1 MNEYNRGRWFGGFV
15 LICIGLMFLLQ
26 QWGYVSFNIGDL
38 ISTYW
43 PLIVIFV
50 GISGLLQGGFWG
62 VFPLGVGVYFLL
74 RNLDIVTLSMGDF
87 IKLAFPFALIVGGIF
102 ILFRPRHS
110 RYQGHSRNEWKANRE
125 EWKVK
130 RKEWKAAQKQ
140 QWKSGCNK
148 GNEDVT
154 EYPDYSNY
162 PDPFKDVDYSAPNK
176 QSSSNKT
183 TDHSNVGTDPHQ
195 YDFNAEPHKQYTT
208 SDADKGRMYS
218 EPLFG
223 KHRTVVNKSGFIG
236 DIHMGQDF
244 WELKPMNVSHFIG
257 DTTLDLTKAQISYG
271 ETKINISSFVGDVKV
286 YIPNDVDLG
295 VVVTSTS
302 FIGDVRVL
310 DMEEGGFLRNVQAE
324 TPQFYEAGKKVRIIV
339 STFIGDVKVMRV
351 G

>member
-1 MNEYNRGRWFGGFV
+1 MNEYNRGRWLGGFV
-15 LICIGLMFLLQ
+15 LICIGLVFLLH
-26 QWGYVSFNIGDL
+26 QWGYVSFDIGDL
-38 ISTYW
+38 IRTYW

-50 GISGLLQGGFWG
+50 GLSGLLQGGFWG

-74 RNLDIVTLSMGDF
+74 RNLGIVTLSMGDF

-102 ILFRPRHS
+102 ILFRPRHT
-110 RYQGHSRNEWKANRE
+110 RHRNNRQEWRANRE
-125 EWKVK
+125 EWRGK
-130 RKEWKAAQKQ
+130 RKEWKAQKQ
-140 QWKSGCNK
+140 QWKSGCNNGK
-148 GNEDVT
+148 EDVSD
-154 EYPDYSNY
+154 YPDYTNY
-162 PDPFKDVDYSAPNK
+162 PDPFKDVNYSADNK
-176 QSSSNKT
+176 QSNESETNG
-183 TDHSNVGTDPHQ
+183 NIGAGTRPHN
-195 YDFNAEPHKQYTT
+195 YNYESEPHKQFTT
-208 SDADKGRMYS
+208 NNEDKGRMYS
-218 EPLFG
+218 EPMFG

-257 DTTLDLTKAQISYG
+257 DTTLDLTKAQVPYG

-339 STFIGDVKVMRV
+339 NTFIGDVKVMKV